1 MRDAAFLHAGTE
13 TAAHLSRAADKFR
26 IALSPHSRD
35 AEEDVPYAFVDVRA
49 GTVLPVRSAA
59 PVCRAGLTFPP
70 PLQRHIPGA
79 TIPQRQKT
87 RSASLES
94 PLLHFQSAT
103 CRGVRPRPPRCDQSR
118 SSLPQQKLL
127 GTAPPDAGARLRYV
141 CRCRVR

>member
-26 IALSPHSRD
+26 TALSPHSRD
-35 AEEDVPYAFVDVRA
+35 AEEDVPSASVDVRA

-94 PLLHFQSAT
+94 PLLHFN
-103 CRGVRPRPPRCDQSR
+103 
-118 SSLPQQKLL
+118 PQ
-127 GTAPPDAGARLRYV
+127 
-141 CRCRVR
+141 RVEGFVPGHL